1 MPKKYKNALCFDQAA
16 RLSGWAY
23 FENEKP
29 IEWGTIEPIPKAAT
43 GGERLRSLRRQF
55 GALIKKYNPEI
66 VVIEN
71 PVGGDEDKNNGPTA
85 NWQTLV
91 TLAQVQGVL
100 LEVIAEHEKP
110 VEIVSPSSWVF
121 TCRIHKRSRA
131 ERKIGAREF
140 VSKEYK
146 IDNVIQDVCD
156 AVCIGYHFFETQRR
170 KSEVSAF

>member
-1 MPKKYKNALCFDQAA
+1 MAKKIKSALCFDQAA

-29 IEWGTIEPIPKAAT
+29 IEWGTIEPIPKSAT
-43 GGERLRSLRRQF
+43 GGARLHSLRSQF
-55 GALIKKYNPEI
+55 GTLIATDNPEI
-66 VVIEN
+66 VLIED
-71 PVGGDEDKNNGPTA
+71 PVGGDEDKNQGPTA
-85 NWQTLV
+85 NWMTLK

-100 LEVIAEHEKP
+100 LEIIAKYKKP

-156 AVCIGYHFFETQRR
+156 AICIGYHFFETQRR